1 MDGSVDSNQAQPLVT
16 VGSLYRLGR
25 KLGSGSF
32 GKIYYAINSQNG
44 QEVAVKTEEQSGRHP
59 MLLYEAKLLKHLEGG
74 QGIAHVDYSG
84 SEGGFNVMV
93 MDLLGPSL
101 EDLFSSCQ
109 RKFSVKSLMQLADQM
124 ITRLEYLHS
133 KDFIHRDLKP
143 DNFTI
148 GLGSASNLVYLI
160 DFGLAK
166 RFCDS
171 KGKHNPICQR
181 KSLTG
186 TARYASVNAHKGLE
200 QSRRDDMEALGY
212 ILLYF
217 SRGVL
222 PWQGLQAETKEKKYQ
237 KIMEVKQSTS
247 LETLCDGAP
256 VPLATYVKYCQSLD
270 FTERPDYSFL
280 KRLFKDYMKDAGMQH
295 DNVFEWSERE
305 VGVRF
310 TASEGGVRQRRS
322 RRGASG
328 REVSNSAAFQ
338 TEGRTSIRTFSRFTS
353 PRDTKEFVTDGKG
366 STPPFPGAKGDEKTR
381 SRPGLMASL
390 FGCCRAQPED

>member
-1 MDGSVDSNQAQPLVT
+1 
-16 VGSLYRLGR
+16 
-25 KLGSGSF
+25 
-32 GKIYYAINSQNG
+32 
-44 QEVAVKTEEQSGRHP
+44 
-59 MLLYEAKLLKHLEGG
+59 
-74 QGIAHVDYSG
+74 
-84 SEGGFNVMV
+84 V

-109 RKFSVKSLMQLADQM
+109 RKFSVKTLMQLADQM

-148 GLGSASNLVYLI
+148 GLGSGSNLVYLI

-222 PWQGLQAETKEKKYQ
+222 PWQGLQADTKEKKYQ

-247 LETLCDGAP
+247 LETLCEGSP
-256 VPLATYVKYCQSLD
+256 TPLATYVKYCQSLD
-270 FTERPDYSFL
+270 FPERPDYSFL
-280 KRLFKDYMKDAGMQH
+280 KRLFKEHMKDEGLQN
-295 DNVFEWSERE
+295 DSVFEWSERE

-310 TASEGGVRQRRS
+310 TASEGGTRQRRS
-322 RRGASG
+322 RRG
-328 REVSNSAAFQ
+328 REVSNSVAFQ
-338 TEGRTSIRTFSRFTS
+338 TDARTSVRTFSRFTS
-353 PRDTKEFVTDGKG
+353 PRDTRELTTDGKAA
-366 STPPFPGAKGDEKTR
+366 PPSPSWKKGEER
-381 SRPGLMASL
+381 SRPSLMASL